1 MNFFLELYKLFQ
13 QESVSPFCFTYL
25 SILHILDQYWDSGGF
40 FFFKKKLSLKEFPNF
55 SSLKML
61 FLLLQSCPLVWQV
74 DQQWT
79 KFI

>member
-40 FFFKKKLSLKEFPNF
+40 FLRLSKLLK
-55 SSLKML
+55 LKNAVL
-61 FLLLQSCPLVWQV
+61 IATVLPIGLAHGPAVN
-74 DQQWT
+74 
-79 KFI
+79 